1 MAGHISK
8 LGNLGRERIGLM
20 SSIVGN
26 QNLSEMWS
34 WLAEHRGG
42 HTFLEFHG
50 KDGSRRDF
58 TYAEFDA
65 YINRV
70 ANLFLDAG
78 VRQGE
83 NVGVQLYNSP
93 EHIACCMACA
103 KIGAVAVPINMQH
116 TLAECAYVF
125 GKCEIS
131 VLVAEPDCQCYY
143 CAGVQSC
150 VAGPAGGKPY
160 EMPTL
165 FIAHAKDC
173 ELFGQSRDFDA
184 EVALQESDLRAH
196 PALNASD
203 TAMII
208 FTSGTT
214 SDPKGVELT
223 HANMLYG
230 GYYGDWQC
238 GISSDDRMLT
248 TMPAFHSNFQTAAL
262 MPVLTAGATLVFVE
276 KYSARR
282 YWSQVREYR
291 ATALQLVAMMAR
303 TLLMQ
308 PEAEGEREHC
318 VKSVQYYL
326 AIEESE
332 KDAFESRFGVRL
344 QNCYG
349 LTESVCWVTTDL
361 PYGER
366 RWPSVGRPG
375 LGYDVRVVSE
385 DGRKLEPGEVGDI
398 VFRGTPGVSLMK
410 GYYQDRAATE
420 ECLDCKGWMN
430 SGDKGYFDED
440 GWLYFVDRKSNM
452 IKRAG
457 ENISASEVEEVIASF
472 PGIAEVAVIG
482 VADSV
487 RDQAVKAFLVFEPNA
502 EPSVDAVIEHCR
514 HNLADFKV
522 PTIVE
527 VVDALPRTSVGKC
540 AKKLLR

>member
-1 MAGHISK
+1 MAT
-8 LGNLGRERIGLM
+8 
-20 SSIVGN
+20 IVGN
-26 QNLSEMWS
+26 QNLSDMWN
-34 WLAEHRGG
+34 WLAEHRGA

-50 KDGSRRDF
+50 KDGSQRDF
-58 TYAEFDA
+58 TYAEFDS

-70 ANLFLDAG
+70 ANLLSSAG
-78 VRQGE
+78 VRPGE

-116 TLAECAYVF
+116 TLAECVYVF
-125 GKCEIS
+125 EKCDIS

-143 CAGVQSC
+143 CGGVQSC
-150 VAGPAGGKPY
+150 IAGPGDGDPY
-160 EMPTL
+160 AMPTL
-165 FIAHAKDC
+165 FIAHAAGS
-173 ELFGQSRDFDA
+173 ELFAQSRDFDA
-184 EVALQESDLRAH
+184 EVAAQSDKLA
-196 PALNASD
+196 ASVDIDPLD

-238 GISSDDRMLT
+238 NLSAESRMLT

-276 KYSARR
+276 KYSATR
-282 YWSQVREYR
+282 YWSQVREFR

-303 TLLMQ
+303 TLMLQ
-308 PEAEGEREHC
+308 PQVEGERDHC

-326 AIEESE
+326 AIDEGE
-332 KDAFESRFGVRL
+332 KDAFEQRFGVML

-366 RWPSVGRPG
+366 RWPSVGRAG
-375 LGYDVRVVSE
+375 LGYDVRVVGESGE
-385 DGRKLEPGEVGDI
+385 KLGPGQVGDI
-398 VFRGTPGVSLMK
+398 VFRGKPGVTLMK
-410 GYYQDRAATE
+410 GYYRDGAATE
-420 ECLDCKGWMN
+420 KCLDCKGWMS
-430 SGDKGYFDED
+430 SGDKGYFDEG

-457 ENISASEVEEVIASF
+457 ENISASEVEEVLRAF
-472 PGIAEVAVIG
+472 PSIAEAAVIG
-482 VADSV
+482 VDDPI
-487 RDQAVKAFLVFEPNA
+487 RDQAVKAFLVFEPDA
-502 EPSVDAVIEHCR
+502 SADVEAVIEHCR
-514 HNLADFKV
+514 RNLADFKV

-527 VVDALPRTSVGKC
+527 VVEELPHTSVGKC
-540 AKKLLR
+540 AKKLLH

>member
-1 MAGHISK
+1 MAG
-8 LGNLGRERIGLM
+8 
-20 SSIVGN
+20 IVGN
-26 QNLSEMWS
+26 QNLRDMWE
-34 WLAEHRGG
+34 WLASNRGEHS
-42 HTFLEFHG
+42 FLEFHG
-50 KDGSRRDF
+50 KDGSQRDF
-58 TYAEFDA
+58 TYVEFDA

-70 ANLFLDAG
+70 ANLLLAEG
-78 VRQGE
+78 VHPGD

-93 EHIACCMACA
+93 EHIASCMACA
-103 KIGAVAVPINMQH
+103 KIGASAVPINMQH

-125 GKCEIS
+125 EKCDIS
-131 VLVAEPDCQCYY
+131 VLIAEPDCQCYY
-143 CAGVQSC
+143 CGGVQSC
-150 VAGPAGGKPY
+150 IAGPAKGEPY
-160 EMPTL
+160 AIRTL
-165 FIAHAKDC
+165 FIAHAADC
-173 ELFGQSRDFDA
+173 ELHAPARDFDA
-184 EVALQESDLRAH
+184 EVAAQESVLAAK
-196 PALNASD
+196 PAIDSFD

-238 GISSDDRMLT
+238 GLSAESRMLT

-303 TLLMQ
+303 TLMLQ
-308 PEAEGEREHC
+308 PRVEGERSHC
-318 VKSVQYYL
+318 VTSVQYYL
-326 AIEESE
+326 AIDEAE
-332 KDAFESRFGVRL
+332 KDAFEQRFGVKL

-375 LGYDVRVVSE
+375 LGYDVRVVRDDRSQAA
-385 DGRKLEPGEVGDI
+385 PGEVGDI
-398 VFRGTPGVSLMK
+398 VFRGKPGVSLMK
-410 GYYQDRAATE
+410 GYYRDAVATE

-430 SGDKGYFDED
+430 SGDKGYFDEG

-457 ENISASEVEEVIASF
+457 ENISASEVEEVLGAF
-472 PGIAEVAVIG
+472 PGIAEAAVIG
-482 VADSV
+482 VDDPI
-487 RDQAVKAFLVFEPNA
+487 RDQAVKAFLVFEP
-502 EPSVDAVIEHCR
+502 SVAPDVGAVLDHCR
-514 HNLADFKV
+514 RNLADFKV
-522 PTIVE
+522 PTIIE
-527 VVDALPRTSVGKC
+527 VVDELPHTSVGKC
-540 AKKLLR
+540 AKKLLN

>member
-1 MAGHISK
+1 MAT
-8 LGNLGRERIGLM
+8 
-20 SSIVGN
+20 IVGN
-26 QNLSEMWS
+26 QNLRDLWD
-34 WLAEHRGG
+34 WLAKERADHV
-42 HTFLEFHG
+42 FLEFHG
-50 KDGSRRDF
+50 KDDSRRDF
-58 TYAEFDA
+58 TYAQFDA

-70 ANLFLDAG
+70 ANLLLTEG
-78 VRQGE
+78 VRAHD

-93 EHIACCMACA
+93 EHIAACMACA

-116 TLAECAYVF
+116 TLAECAYVIE
-125 GKCEIS
+125 KCDIS

-143 CAGVQSC
+143 CSGVESC
-150 VAGPAGGKPY
+150 IAGPGDGEPY
-160 EMPTL
+160 PMKHL
-165 FIAHAKDC
+165 FIAHSEGE
-173 ELFGQSRDFDA
+173 ELFAQSRDFDA
-184 EVALQESDLRAH
+184 EVAIQSDELGLF
-196 PALNASD
+196 PEIDSLD

-214 SDPKGVELT
+214 SNPKGVELT

-238 GISSDDRMLT
+238 GLGSDDRMLT

-303 TLLMQ
+303 TLMLQ
-308 PEAEGEREHC
+308 PEVSGERDHC

-326 AIEESE
+326 AIEEAE
-332 KDAFESRFGVRL
+332 KCAFESRFGVKL

-366 RWPSVGRPG
+366 RWPSVGRAG
-375 LGYDVRVVSE
+375 LGYDVRVIDE
-385 DGRKLEPGEVGDI
+385 NGAKMPAGEVGDI

-410 GYYQDRAATE
+410 GYYRDAQATE

-457 ENISASEVEEVIASF
+457 ENISASEVEEVLANF
-472 PGIAEVAVIG
+472 PGIAEAAVIG
-482 VADSV
+482 VDDPI
-487 RDQAVKAFLVFEPNA
+487 RDQAVKAFLVFDSDASPDI
-502 EPSVDAVIEHCR
+502 DAVLEHCR
-514 HNLADFKV
+514 RNLADFKV

-527 VVDALPRTSVGKC
+527 VVAELPHTSVGKC
-540 AKKLLR
+540 AKKLLS